1 MVEEKKIIEALKEV
15 KEKSKKRNFSQT
27 WDIIINLKNIDLTK
41 PENRFSGAIILPNKK
56 GKKTE
61 VCVITD
67 SSINEVKKLGV
78 KFLTKND
85 LKKITKAEAKK
96 LADKYDYF
104 LGEVTLM
111 PQVGKILGPILG
123 PRGKMP
129 KPFPPNANIKALI
142 ESGEKTFNVNVKI
155 PIIQGAVGSEEMK
168 EEEVAENIKTIINF
182 IEGKLPKGKQQIK
195 NIFVKLTMSAPI
207 KVV

>member
-1 MVEEKKIIEALKEV
+1 MVEETKIIEALKKA

-27 WDIIINLKNIDLTK
+27 WDLIVNLKNIDLTK

-61 VCVITD
+61 VCVIAD

-78 KFLTKND
+78 KYLTKDD
-85 LKKITKAEAKK
+85 LKKIKKTEVKK
-96 LADKYDYF
+96 LADQYDYF

-111 PQVGKILGPILG
+111 PQIGKILGPVLG

-129 KPFPPNANIKALI
+129 KPFPPNANIKSMI

-168 EEEVAENIKTIINF
+168 EEEVAENIKAILNF

-195 NIFVKLTMSAPI
+195 NIFVKLTMGAPV

>member
-1 MVEEKKIIEALKEV
+1 MVEETKIIEALKKA

-27 WDIIINLKNIDLTK
+27 WDLIVNLKNIDLTK

-61 VCVITD
+61 VCVIAD

-78 KFLTKND
+78 KYLTKDD
-85 LKKITKAEAKK
+85 LKKIKKTEVKK
-96 LADKYDYF
+96 LADQYDYF

-111 PQVGKILGPILG
+111 PQIGKILGPVLG

-129 KPFPPNANIKALI
+129 KPFPPNANIKSMI

-168 EEEVAENIKTIINF
+168 EEEVAENIKAILNF
-182 IEGKLPKGKQQIK
+182 IEGKLPKGRQQIK
-195 NIFVKLTMSAPI
+195 NIFVKLTMGAPV

>member
-1 MVEEKKIIEALKEV
+1 MVEETKIIEALKKA

-27 WDIIINLKNIDLTK
+27 WDLIVNLKNIDLTK

-61 VCVITD
+61 VCVIAD

-78 KFLTKND
+78 KYLTKDD
-85 LKKITKAEAKK
+85 LKKIKKTEVKK
-96 LADKYDYF
+96 LADQYDYF

-111 PQVGKILGPILG
+111 PQIGKILGPVLG

-129 KPFPPNANIKALI
+129 KPFPPNANIKSMI

-168 EEEVAENIKTIINF
+168 EEEVAENIKTILNF

-195 NIFVKLTMSAPI
+195 NIFVKLTMGAPV